1 MMEKIEYVNRMRYAT
16 DPELEYYHYDEEDV
30 VVNPA
35 SMTDLEILRNDI
47 DRLHKKIDS
56 VTELLVEIKKLNTL

>member
-1 MMEKIEYVNRMRYAT
+1 MRNGHS
-16 DPELEYYHYDEEDV
+16 EFLRYHYDEEDV
-30 VVNPA
+30 VANPA

-56 VTELLVEIKKLNTL
+56 LTELLVEIKKLNTL